1 MGVAEFLRS
10 FRTSCSYA
18 LRGLSFALRSQRHL
32 RLHMLAAAV
41 VLLAAL
47 FLHFRR
53 VEWILLLLT
62 GTLVILAELLNTA
75 MEFALNLVEARD
87 HPVVRAAKDIAAGA
101 VLLVAFV
108 SAVIGLFLF
117 GPRLLLLVRS
127 WVG

>member
-1 MGVAEFLRS
+1 MPGSEFLQS
-10 FRTSCSYA
+10 FRTSCSHA
-18 LRGLSFALRSQRHL
+18 LRGLGFALRSQRHL
-32 RLHMLAAAV
+32 RLHMLAAVGVIAAG
-41 VLLAAL
+41 LL
-47 FLHFRR
+47 LHFHR

-117 GPRLLLLVRS
+117 GPRLLAWVSS
-127 WVG
+127 WRG